1 MKNKSNSSQNSKLTV
16 VWEKQRKSEVKLYQ
30 GEKSQTFQKMLYV
43 MEYSQTTTADFASL
57 LSTKTLRY
65 GDKIILGQKEKE
77 VCKHE
82 EVANLFNNIASVF
95 NSYFYQGSF
104 YGCLLVS
111 FL

>member
-1 MKNKSNSSQNSKLTV
+1 
-16 VWEKQRKSEVKLYQ
+16 
-30 GEKSQTFQKMLYV
+30 

-57 LSTKTLRY
+57 FSTKTLRY

-77 VCKHE
+77 VCKNE

-111 FL
+111 FLWRDHVTTQMLPYGAALWNMNLFIGM